1 MYRRDVTLV
10 EGSQGP
16 DAPSGMRALL
26 ANNWFRALM
35 VFLAAAIVFG
45 TWAFA
50 DLQRGGA
57 GKGGDEV
64 ALELDDYERAR
75 RAAEAG
81 DTDEAIQILERVLAE
96 DPNHESAAALL
107 NKLRGGKGSAAGEGG
122 GGAEGGSGQGAAE
135 QPSQPAPAPD
145 GPRPIADSVL
155 AAPMRNLDVLLPQV
169 ITGWERGSTV
179 VDETAATVPFLPTKT
194 EALSRALYAVHD
206 RGTPERAK
214 AFIDT
219 TSRAAYLNDVATV
232 KIGREEGYFGT
243 DGHRLA
249 TAVFARGQ
257 YVFEVVATVDSGE
270 VAAAKD
276 ATIAMAQ
283 EFEASK

>member
-1 MYRRDVTLV
+1 M
-10 EGSQGP
+10 EGTQGP

-45 TWAFA
+45 AWAFA

-57 GKGGDEV
+57 HKGGGEV

-107 NKLRGGKGSAAGEGG
+107 NKLRGGKGSAAGEGTG
-122 GGAEGGSGQGAAE
+122 EGEGSGGAEGGSGQGTAE

-169 ITGWERGSTV
+169 IVGWERGSTV

-194 EALSRALYAVHD
+194 EALSRVLYAVHD